1 MFTKSINHAL
11 VFAFVAGLSA
21 LFPLHEASAQ
31 VYTPPIV
38 VESSRHTFNLERS
51 GRYTQT
57 VEKITRITNEY
68 GVDNYGRHIFETNTS
83 KETLKIEDAYSITPE
98 GKKIPLARDWI
109 SKQHPKPED
118 DKSIDDTQKI
128 LVVFPQVSV
137 GSRLYSRARLKYFKP
152 TTRGE
157 FGITYLLSPQGIW
170 ENLEV
175 IFTAPKDLKLYTST
189 KGYEGGIIKTTRTHV
204 TYRFTVQQTIA
215 YKDESESID
224 DIDFS
229 PRLVISTFPDYLAI
243 GADYHHGAQPKARPT
258 SEIIQKVEKLTAGLT
273 DPRDKARALYQ
284 WVSRNIRYI
293 SNTID
298 DGGVVPRSAGYVFR
312 NRFGDCKDH
321 AVLLETMLRIAGIE
335 STAALI
341 NQGDAFVLHEGPAY
355 RRPLNHVITYIPS
368 MDLYLDSTARF
379 APFGQ
384 LYNEIYDKPTVLVAL
399 NEYGRTPK
407 MNAADHRVTAS
418 VTMTMASDGRIEGSS
433 TTAWAGAPE
442 IESRLNRF
450 YAQNSSMES
459 IVNGLLYRFNEI
471 GRGDIQ
477 HTSPLEIDKPY
488 KVDAQFQLEPIADL
502 TRPGAFAIPVGVA
515 PGRIG
520 IMTIYKPLTKR
531 QFNFVCNS
539 YIDEENYR
547 LNLPEGLKVVSL
559 PRDISYADEHIR
571 FESRYTQEGQSLIV
585 KRTLTVDYP
594 TRVCTPDDHD
604 QYVKAVQVL
613 RVDQRAQ
620 VMFQ

>member
-1 MFTKSINHAL
+1 MFIKSLIRAIVL
-11 VFAFVAGLSA
+11 IFFASVSTFL
-21 LFPLHEASAQ
+21 PLQYAYAQ
-31 VYTPPIV
+31 AYTPSWV

-57 VEKITRITNEY
+57 VEKTTRITNEY
-68 GVDNYGRHIFETNTS
+68 GVDNYGRHIFDTNPS

-109 SKQHPKPED
+109 SKQHPKPDD
-118 DKSIDDTQKI
+118 DKTIDDTQKI

-137 GSRLYSRARLKYFKP
+137 GSQLYSRARLKYFKP
-152 TTRGE
+152 TSSGE
-157 FGITYLLSPQGIW
+157 FGVTYSLPPQSVW
-170 ENLEV
+170 KNFEV
-175 IFTAPKDLKLYTST
+175 IFTAPNDLKLYISA
-189 KGYEGGIIKTTRTHV
+189 KGYEGGIIRTNRTHV
-204 TYRFTVQQTIA
+204 TYRFTVQQTQA
-215 YKDESESID
+215 FKDETESID
-224 DIDFS
+224 AIDFS
-229 PRLVISTFPDYLAI
+229 PRLIISTFPNYLAI
-243 GADYHHGAQPKARPT
+243 GADYHRTAHPKARPT
-258 SEIIQKVEKLTAGLT
+258 TEIIQQVEKLTSGLT

-298 DGGVVPRSAGYVFR
+298 DGGIVPRSAGYIFR

-321 AVLLETMLRIAGIE
+321 ALLLETMLRIAGIE

-384 LYNEIYDKPTVLVAL
+384 LYDEIYDKPTVLVAL

-407 MNAADHRVTAS
+407 MKATDHRVTAN

-433 TTAWAGAPE
+433 TTDWAGAPE
-442 IESRLNRF
+442 IESRLSRF
-450 YAQNSSMES
+450 YAQNKSMES
-459 IVNGLLYRFNEI
+459 IVNGLLFRFNEI

-477 HTSPLEIDKPY
+477 HTPPLEIDKPY

-520 IMTIYKPLTKR
+520 IMTVYKPLAKR

-547 LNLPEGLKVVSL
+547 LNLPEGLKVTSL
-559 PRDISYADEHIR
+559 PRDINYADKNIR

-594 TRVCTPDDHD
+594 TRVCTPEDHD

-613 RVDQRAQ
+613 RMDQRAQ

>member
-1 MFTKSINHAL
+1 MLIKSLTHAL
-11 VFAFVAGLSA
+11 VLSLVIGLSS
-21 LFPLHEASAQ
+21 LLHLPIARAQ
-31 VYTPPIV
+31 AYSPPMV
-38 VESSRHTFNLERS
+38 VESSRHTFDLERS

-68 GVDNYGRHIFETNTS
+68 GVDNYGRHIFETNPS
-83 KETLKIEDAYSITPE
+83 KETLKIADAYSITPE
-98 GKKIPLARDWI
+98 GKKIPLAKDWI

-137 GSRLYSRARLKYFKP
+137 GSRLYSHARLKHFKP
-152 TTRGE
+152 TTPGE
-157 FGITYLLSPQGIW
+157 FGITYLLSSQGIW

-175 IFTAPKDLKLYTST
+175 VFTAPKDLKLYTST
-189 KGYEGGIIKTTRTHV
+189 KGFEGGVIKTTRTHV
-204 TYRFTVQQTIA
+204 TYRFSVQQTVA
-215 YKDESESID
+215 YKDESESVD

-229 PRLVISTFPDYLAI
+229 PRLVISTFADYLAI
-243 GADYHHGAQPKARPT
+243 GADYHRTARPKARPT
-258 SEIIQKVEKLTAGLT
+258 SEIIEQVEKLTSGLT
-273 DPRDKARALYQ
+273 DPRDQARALYQ

-298 DGGVVPRSAGYVFR
+298 DGGIVPRSAGYVFR

-321 AVLLETMLRIAGIE
+321 ALLLETMLRIAGIE

-341 NQGDAFVLHEGPAY
+341 NQGESFVLHEGPAY

-384 LYNEIYDKPTVLVAL
+384 LYDEIYDKPTVLVAL

-407 MNAADHRVTAS
+407 MNATDHRVTAN

-433 TTAWAGAPE
+433 TTDWAGAPE
-442 IESRLNRF
+442 IESRLSRF
-450 YAQNSSMES
+450 YAQNKSMES
-459 IVNGLLYRFNEI
+459 IVNGLLFRFNEM

-477 HTSPLEIDKPY
+477 HTPPLEIDKPY

-520 IMTIYKPLTKR
+520 IMTVYKPLAKR

-547 LNLPEGLKVVSL
+547 LNLPEGLKVTSL
-559 PRDISYADEHIR
+559 PRDISYADQHIR

-594 TRVCTPDDHD
+594 TRVCTPVDHD

-613 RVDQRAQ
+613 RMDQRAQ

>member
-1 MFTKSINHAL
+1 MLIKSLIHSL
-11 VFAFVAGLSA
+11 VLSLVIGLSS
-21 LFPLHEASAQ
+21 LLHLPIASAQ
-31 VYTPPIV
+31 AYSPPMV
-38 VESSRHTFNLERS
+38 VESSRHTFDLERS

-68 GVDNYGRHIFETNTS
+68 GVDNYGRHIFETNPS
-83 KETLKIEDAYSITPE
+83 KETLKIADAYSITPE
-98 GKKIPLARDWI
+98 GKKIPLAKDWI
-109 SKQHPKPED
+109 SKQHPKPDD

-137 GSRLYSRARLKYFKP
+137 GSRLYSHARLKHFKP
-152 TTRGE
+152 TTPGE
-157 FGITYLLSPQGIW
+157 FGITYLLSSQGIW

-189 KGYEGGIIKTTRTHV
+189 KGFEGGVIKTTRTHV
-204 TYRFTVQQTIA
+204 TYRFTVQQTVA
-215 YKDESESID
+215 YKDESESVD

-229 PRLVISTFPDYLAI
+229 PRLVISTFADYLAI
-243 GADYHHGAQPKARPT
+243 GADYHRTARPKARPT
-258 SEIIQKVEKLTAGLT
+258 SEIIEQVEKLTSGLT
-273 DPRDKARALYQ
+273 DPRDQARALYQ

-298 DGGVVPRSAGYVFR
+298 DGGIVPRSAGYVFR

-321 AVLLETMLRIAGIE
+321 ALLLETMLRIAGIE

-341 NQGDAFVLHEGPAY
+341 NQGESFVLHEGPAY

-384 LYNEIYDKPTVLVAL
+384 LYDEIYDKPTVLVAL

-407 MNAADHRVTAS
+407 MNAADHRVTAN
-418 VTMTMASDGRIEGSS
+418 VIMTMASDGRIEGSS
-433 TTAWAGAPE
+433 TTDWAGAPE

-450 YAQNSSMES
+450 YAQNNSMES
-459 IVNGLLYRFNEI
+459 VVNGLLFRFNEI

-477 HTSPLEIDKPY
+477 HTPPLEIDKPY

-520 IMTIYKPLTKR
+520 IMTVYKPLAKR

-547 LNLPEGLKVVSL
+547 LNLPEGLKIASL
-559 PRDISYADEHIR
+559 PRDVSYADQHIR
-571 FESRYTQEGQSLIV
+571 FESRYTQEGQSLKV

-594 TRVCTPDDHD
+594 TRVCTPVDHD
-604 QYVKAVQVL
+604 QYVKAIQVL
-613 RVDQRAQ
+613 RMDQRAQ

>member
-1 MFTKSINHAL
+1 MLTKPINHQL
-11 VFAFVAGLSA
+11 VFVFVVGISA
-21 LFPLHEASAQ
+21 LFPLHEASAEA
-31 VYTPPIV
+31 YTPPWV

-57 VEKITRITNEY
+57 VEKTSRITNEY
-68 GVDNYGRHIFETNTS
+68 GADNFGRHIFETNPS

-98 GKKIPLARDWI
+98 GKKIHLARDWI
-109 SKQHPKPED
+109 NKQHPKPDD
-118 DKSIDDTQKI
+118 DKTIDDTQKI

-152 TTRGE
+152 TTPGE
-157 FGITYLLSPQGIW
+157 FGITFSLSPQSVW

-175 IFTAPKDLKLYTST
+175 VFTAPKDLKLYTFA

-204 TYRFTVQQTIA
+204 TYRFTTQQLVAFNEET
-215 YKDESESID
+215 ESID
-224 DIDFS
+224 EIDFS

-243 GADYHHGAQPKARPT
+243 GADYHHAAQPKARPT
-258 SEIIQKVEKLTAGLT
+258 PEIIQQVEKLTSGLT
-273 DPRDKARALYQ
+273 EPRDKARALYH

-293 SNTID
+293 ANTID
-298 DGGVVPRSAGYVFR
+298 DGGIVPRSASYVFR

-321 AVLLETMLRIAGIE
+321 VVLLETMLRIAGIE
-335 STAALI
+335 STGALI
-341 NQGDAFVLHEGPAY
+341 NQGESFVLHEGPAY
-355 RRPLNHVITYIPS
+355 RNPLNHVITYIPS

-384 LYNEIYDKPTVLVAL
+384 LYSKILDKPTVLVAL

-407 MNAADHRVTAS
+407 MNAVDHRVTVN
-418 VTMTMASDGRIEGSS
+418 VTMTLAADGSIQGS
-433 TTAWAGAPE
+433 TTTDWAGAPE
-442 IESRLNRF
+442 VSSRLARF
-450 YAQNSSMES
+450 YAQDESMENT
-459 IVNGLLYRFNEI
+459 VNKLLYRFNEI
-471 GRGDIQ
+471 GRGEIQ
-477 HTSPLEIDKPY
+477 HTPPLEIDKPY

-502 TRPGAFAIPVGVA
+502 TRPGAFAIPVGLA

-520 IMTIYKPLTKR
+520 IMTIYKPFAKR
-531 QFNFVCNS
+531 HFNYVCNS

-559 PRDISYADEHIR
+559 PRDVSYADQHIR

-594 TRVCTPDDHD
+594 TRVCTPEDHD

-613 RVDQRAQ
+613 RMDQRAQ
-620 VMFQ
+620 VMFE